1 MPVQQIELQEV
12 TMVETT
18 DESLEASV
26 TAAVGGMGR
35 IFVITMPGAG
45 GCG

>member
-18 DESLEASV
+18 DESLEASI
-26 TAAVGGMGR
+26 TAAVGMGR
-35 IFVITMPGAG
+35 IFVITVPGAG